1 MQVVASALARAN
13 LYNLIEEIKEFLRTN
28 YDYKEKAI
36 ELLELLA
43 LLLFSIQDLELKC
56 WAKL

>member
-13 LYNLIEEIKEFLRTN
+13 LYNLIEEIKEFLRAN
-28 YDYKEKAI
+28 YDFEEKTI

-43 LLLFSIQDLELKC
+43 LLFSSLKSRV
-56 WAKL
+56 KRL